1 MWDIFVGQVRQNLHF
16 PADFGQFIAGG
27 QIWPPPPSKLRSN
40 VVGNG
45 GVNLGVKMKVN
56 VGIKMKAKKS
66 STPTII

>member
-1 MWDIFVGQVRQNLHF
+1 MGAKEELKMRVHTGVKTRAN
-16 PADFGQFIAGG
+16 
-27 QIWPPPPSKLRSN
+27 LRSN